1 MSTSKRRTFVSR
13 QTPPK
18 KLLEVEAIRLLVES
32 KPDITDEEIVENK
45 SLLALAMARQ
55 AAEQST
61 IVEVQSPFCL
71 GEIALPDKHINTE
84 NPEWSDHD
92 LLSDELVREFCRVI
106 MEDQVNVDLAGMAVG
121 IPPQTVREY
130 IETGNAD
137 LAAGLDTRKA
147 MFAKHANQAVY
158 AVVAETMK
166 QIRKVKMGWQNHSF
180 SLERLFPEF
189 FSDKRVSKKETKV
202 SSQLEALQRQL
213 SGAMTPDERR
223 LGPGSR

>member
-1 MSTSKRRTFVSR
+1 MANFKGRMFVAR

-18 KLLEVEAIRLLVES
+18 KLSECEAVRLLVEL
-32 KPDITDEEIVENK
+32 KPDISNEELLENK
-45 SLLALAMARQ
+45 PLVALAMQRH

-61 IVEVQSPFCL
+61 VVEVQSPFSL
-71 GEIALPDKHINTE
+71 GGIELPEKHVNQE
-84 NPEWSDHD
+84 HPEWSDHD

-106 MEDQVNVDLAGMAVG
+106 MDDQVNVDLAGMAVG

-137 LAAGLDTRKA
+137 LAAGLPTRKA

-158 AVVAETMK
+158 AVVAETMR

-213 SGAMTPDERR
+213 SGAM
-223 LGPGSR
+223 GPQR